1 MTNQLF
7 GLEISGVLT
16 YLFMVA
22 LFVAAIA
29 VVCFLVKKS
38 LDYYED
44 DK

>member
-22 LFVAAIA
+22 LFVASIA
-29 VVCFLVKKS
+29 VVCFLVKK
-38 LDYYED
+38 LIDYDKD

>member
-7 GLEISGVLT
+7 GIEVSGVLT
-16 YLFMVA
+16 YLFMFT
-22 LFVAAIA
+22 LFVVAIWFA
-29 VVCFLVKKS
+29 CFLVKKS

>member
-7 GLEISGVLT
+7 GLELSGVLT

-29 VVCFLVKKS
+29 VVCFLFKK
-38 LDYYED
+38 LIDYDKD